1 MIDLHT
7 YPTPNGRM
15 VSIMLEECGLDYA
28 THVVDIRAGAQHDPE
43 YRKIN
48 PNMKIPA
55 IVDQDGPEGKPIR
68 VFETGAIM
76 QYLAD
81 KSGRFR
87 GTDAVTKLECS
98 QWLSLVTT
106 GLSPTV
112 IQFFYFAFQAGI
124 QDGGQASDEAIA
136 FGRKRYTDEMLRL
149 VGVLDFRLR
158 EYEYLAKT
166 YTIADMAAV
175 AWIARHEAYG
185 ISLDDFVGVRNWYNR
200 LSKRAAVQ
208 RGLEIPPAPA

>member
-1 MIDLHT
+1 MFVIDLYT

-15 VSIMLEECGLDYA
+15 VSILLEECGLDY
-28 THVVDIRAGAQHDPE
+28 TVHLVDIRAGAQHDPE

-48 PNMKIPA
+48 PNEKIPA
-55 IVDQDGPEGKPIR
+55 IIDQDGPEGKPIR

-76 QYLAD
+76 QYLAE

-87 GTDAVTKLECS
+87 GNDAVSKLECS
-98 QWLSLVTT
+98 QWLNLATS

-112 IQFFYFAFQAGI
+112 IQFFYYGFQAGAEVPEEI
-124 QDGGQASDEAIA
+124 RD
-136 FGRKRYTDEMLRL
+136 FGRQRHRDEMLRL

-166 YTIADMAAV
+166 YSIADMAALT
-175 AWIARHEAYG
+175 WIARHEAYG

-208 RGLEIPPAPA
+208 RGLDIPPALS

>member
-1 MIDLHT
+1 MIDLYT

-15 VSIMLEECGLDYA
+15 VSIMLEECGLNYTA
-28 THVVDIRAGAQHDPE
+28 HLVDIRAGAHHDPE

-48 PNMKIPA
+48 PNEKIPA
-55 IVDQDGPEGKPIR
+55 IIDRDGPEGKPIR

-87 GTDAVTKLECS
+87 GSDAVSKLECS
-98 QWLSLVTT
+98 QWLALVTS
-106 GLSPTV
+106 GISPIV
-112 IQFFYFAFQAGI
+112 IQFFYFAFQAE
-124 QDGGQASDEAIA
+124 GQASDEIRA
-136 FGRKRYTDEMLRL
+136 FGRKRYMDELLRL

-166 YTIADMAAV
+166 YSIADMAAV

-208 RGLEIPPAPA
+208 RGLEIPPTPA

>member
-7 YPTPNGRM
+7 YSTPNGRM
-15 VSIMLEECGLDYA
+15 VSIMLEECGLDYS
-28 THVVDIRAGAQHDPE
+28 THVVDIRAGAQHNPE

-48 PNMKIPA
+48 PNEKIPA
-55 IVDQDGPEGKPIR
+55 IVDQDGPDGKPIR

-76 QYLAD
+76 QYLAE

-87 GTDAVTKLECS
+87 GTEAVSKLECS
-98 QWLSLVTT
+98 QWLNLVTS
-106 GLSPTV
+106 GISPTV
-112 IQFFYFAFQAGI
+112 IQFFYFAFQAE
-124 QDGGQASDEAIA
+124 GQASDEIRA
-136 FGRKRYTDEMLRL
+136 FGRQRYFDELLRL

-200 LSKRAAVQ
+200 LSKRAEVQ
-208 RGLEIPPAPA
+208 RGLEIPPAPT

>member
-1 MIDLHT
+1 
-7 YPTPNGRM
+7 
-15 VSIMLEECGLDYA
+15 MLEECGFDYT
-28 THVVDIRAGAQHDPE
+28 THVIDIRADAHRDPE

-48 PNMKIPA
+48 PNQKIPA

-68 VFETGAIM
+68 VFETAAIL

-87 GTDAVTKLECS
+87 GSDAVTKLECS

-106 GLSPTV
+106 GLSPTI
-112 IQFFYFAFQAGI
+112 IQFFYFTFQAE
-124 QDGGQASDEAIA
+124 GQASNEVIA
-136 FGRKRYTDEMLRL
+136 FGRQRYTDEMLRL

-166 YTIADMAAV
+166 YTIADMAAY

-200 LSKRAAVQ
+200 LIKRPAVK
-208 RGLEIPPAPA
+208 RGNNVPPSPTS

>member
-7 YPTPNGRM
+7 YSTPNGRM
-15 VSIMLEECGLDYA
+15 VSIMLEESGLDYT

-43 YRKIN
+43 FRKIN
-48 PNMKIPA
+48 PNEKIPA
-55 IVDQDGPEGKPIR
+55 IVDQDGPGGKPIR

-76 QYLAD
+76 QYLAE

-87 GTDAVTKLECS
+87 GTDAVSKLECS
-98 QWLSLVTT
+98 QWLTLVTS
-106 GLSPTV
+106 GISPTV
-112 IQFFYFAFQAGI
+112 IQFFYYGFQSEGKVSEEI
-124 QDGGQASDEAIA
+124 RA
-136 FGRKRYTDEMLRL
+136 FGRKRHFDELLRL

-166 YTIADMAAV
+166 YTIADMAAM

>member
-15 VSIMLEECGLDYA
+15 VSVMLEECGLDYA
-28 THVVDIRAGAQHDPE
+28 VHVVDIRAGAHHDPE

-48 PNMKIPA
+48 PNEKIPA
-55 IVDQDGPEGKPIR
+55 IVDQEGPDGRPIR

-81 KSGRFR
+81 KAGRFR
-87 GTDAVTKLECS
+87 GNDAVTRLECS
-98 QWLSLVTT
+98 QWLQLVTS

-112 IQFFYFAFQAGI
+112 VQFFYFAFQAE
-124 QDGGQASDEAIA
+124 GQASEDVIE
-136 FGRKRYTDEMLRL
+136 FGRKRYYDEMLRL

-166 YTIADMAAV
+166 YSIADMAAC
-175 AWIARHEAYG
+175 AWVARHDAYG
-185 ISLDDFVGVRNWYNR
+185 ITLDDFVGVRNWYNR
-200 LSKRAAVQ
+200 LSQRPAVK
-208 RGLEIPPAPA
+208 RGLEVPPSLA

>member
-15 VSIMLEECGLDYA
+15 VSIMLEECGFDY
-28 THVVDIRAGAQHDPE
+28 TSHVVDIRAGAHHDPE

-48 PNMKIPA
+48 PNEKIPA

-87 GTDAVTKLECS
+87 GTDVVTKLECS
-98 QWLSLVTT
+98 QWLNLVTS

-112 IQFFYFAFQAGI
+112 IQFFYFAFQAED
-124 QDGGQASDEAIA
+124 QVTEDVRA
-136 FGRKRYTDEMLRL
+136 FGRERYKDEMLRL
-149 VGVLDFRLR
+149 IGVLDFRLR

-166 YTIADMAAV
+166 YTVADMAAV
-175 AWIARHEAYG
+175 AWIARHEGYG

-200 LSKRAAVQ
+200 LIKRAAVQ
-208 RGLEIPPAPA
+208 RGLEVPPSPA

>member
-1 MIDLHT
+1 
-7 YPTPNGRM
+7 M
-15 VSIMLEECGLDYA
+15 VAVMLEECGFDYT
-28 THVVDIRAGAQHDPE
+28 THVIDIRADAHRDPE

-48 PNMKIPA
+48 PNQKIPA

-68 VFETGAIM
+68 VFETAAIL

-87 GTDAVTKLECS
+87 GSDAVTKLECS
-98 QWLSLVTT
+98 QWLSLVST
-106 GLSPTV
+106 GLSPTI
-112 IQFFYFAFQAGI
+112 IQFFYFNFQAE
-124 QDGGQASDEAIA
+124 GQASDEVIA
-136 FGRKRYTDEMLRL
+136 FGRQRYTDEMLRL

-166 YTIADMAAV
+166 YTIADMAAY

-200 LSKRAAVQ
+200 LIKRPAVQ
-208 RGLEIPPAPA
+208 RGLEVPPSPTS

>member
-7 YPTPNGRM
+7 YATPNGRM
-15 VSIMLEECGLDYA
+15 VSIMLEESGLDYT

-43 YRKIN
+43 FRKIN
-48 PNMKIPA
+48 PNEKIPA
-55 IVDQDGPEGKPIR
+55 IVDQNGPEGKPIR
-68 VFETGAIM
+68 VFETGAIL

-87 GTDAVTKLECS
+87 GNDPVAKLECS
-98 QWLSLVTT
+98 QWLALVTS

-112 IQFFYFAFQAGI
+112 VQYFYFAFQAEGK
-124 QDGGQASDEAIA
+124 ASDEVIA
-136 FGRKRYTDEMLRL
+136 FGHQRYLDEMLRL

-166 YTIADMAAV
+166 YTIADMAAY

-185 ISLDDFVGVRNWYNR
+185 FSLDDYVGVRNWYNR
-200 LSKRAAVQ
+200 LSKRPAVQ
-208 RGLEIPPAPA
+208 RGSNVPSSATP

>member
-15 VSIMLEECGLDYA
+15 VSILLEECGLEYTA
-28 THVVDIRAGAQHDPE
+28 HVVDIRAGAHHDPE

-48 PNMKIPA
+48 PNEKIPA
-55 IVDQDGPEGKPIR
+55 IVDQDGPDGRPIR
-68 VFETGAIM
+68 VFETGAIL

-87 GTDAVTKLECS
+87 GNDAVTRLECG
-98 QWLSLVTT
+98 QWLQLVTS

-112 IQFFYFAFQAGI
+112 VQFFYFAFQAE
-124 QDGGQASDEAIA
+124 GQVSDYIIE
-136 FGRKRYTDEMLRL
+136 FGRKRYYDEMLRL
-149 VGVLDFRLR
+149 IGVLDFRLR

-166 YTIADMAAV
+166 YSIADMAAC
-175 AWIARHEAYG
+175 AWVARHDAYG
-185 ISLDDFVGVRNWYNR
+185 LNLDDFVGVRNWYDR
-200 LSKRAAVQ
+200 LSQRPAVQ
-208 RGLEIPPAPA
+208 RGLKVPPSLA